1 MVAVFPDKSDMVEHT
16 SALTEEG
23 GAAGWPVASASTPP
37 ATRSCPECGKE
48 LRESAAFCT
57 GCGLALAPPAAA
69 QPLAEQPAPCV
80 DGKVDKDC
88 CECFPCN
95 SPRRRRMWCGCCG
108 ATFII
113 LLSFFLAI
121 YLPLMDFINGF
132 KMRLV
137 HVDVMDLCSNP
148 MRLSLRAQVSNPAH
162 VRVMIDDLGMQ
173 LRGPQGA
180 LLKVSTSAPLL
191 VPGRTKEANI
201 SVTLLM
207 DTLLESDAAQ
217 ALSDLQTNTA
227 LQEYEVV
234 YEAGLDLRII
244 ALPFYYRF
252 QGQSSLADSEDDED
266 PDDAAKNAQ
275 EAQPKRC
282 DVNASCWF
290 TTFKNECCQ
299 TEGSLSKIRFLS
311 VRDAA
316 EALSV
321 QSEAEMVSPL
331 ARVMMPNLTCSVY
344 LHGKDAAVPAAP
356 AIRMSLT
363 QAEDAGVLTPA
374 QARATSAF
382 WGEVAVTP
390 AVIPSL
396 DTLQTSLGSGEEGGG
411 GGDLAATAKME
422 STDASK
428 SCQLQRLLAKVEI
441 SSAARSASSSRRAR
455 RYQWDSPTSWI
466 PAATVFEP
474 STELDFRF
482 EDYGVKQPPGGA
494 CGAWNACSNVTLTF
508 AVNNI
513 MAFPLRVTAPAYI
526 FSMSVPPTGSVK
538 SQYGQHPAMTVTMPA
553 QDTEYRSRNSIL
565 LKADLSFDNMTRV
578 GREVLGPAFVGKP
591 LMLWPQM
598 QVTIRPRSACMFRV

>member
-1 MVAVFPDKSDMVEHT
+1 
-16 SALTEEG
+16 
-23 GAAGWPVASASTPP
+23 
-37 ATRSCPECGKE
+37 
-48 LRESAAFCT
+48 
-57 GCGLALAPPAAA
+57 
-69 QPLAEQPAPCV
+69 
-80 DGKVDKDC
+80 
-88 CECFPCN
+88 
-95 SPRRRRMWCGCCG
+95 
-108 ATFII
+108 
-113 LLSFFLAI
+113 
-121 YLPLMDFINGF
+121 MDFINGF

-162 VRVMIDDLGMQ
+162 VRVKIDDLGMQ

-234 YEAGLDLRII
+234 YGAGLDLRII

-252 QGQSSLADSEDDED
+252 QGQSSLADSEDED

-290 TTFKNECCQ
+290 TTFENECCR

-331 ARVMMPNLTCSVY
+331 VRVTMPNLTCSVY
-344 LHGKDAAVPAAP
+344 LHRKDAAVPAAP

-441 SSAARSASSSRRAR
+441 SSGARSATSSRRAR

-482 EDYGVKQPPGGA
+482 EDYGVKQPPGVA

-513 MAFPLRVTAPAYI
+513 MAFPLRVRAPAYM
-526 FSMSVPPTGSVK
+526 FSMSVPPAGSVK

-598 QVTIRPRSACMFRV
+598 QVTIRPRRACMFRV

>member
-1 MVAVFPDKSDMVEHT
+1 MVAVSPHSDMGE
-16 SALTEEG
+16 
-23 GAAGWPVASASTPP
+23 PSASTSP
-37 ATRSCPECGKE
+37 ATQSCPECGKE
-48 LRESAAFCT
+48 RKVSTAFCT
-57 GCGLALAPPAAA
+57 GCGLALAPPDEAA

-162 VRVMIDDLGMQ
+162 VRVKIGDLGMQ

-234 YEAGLDLRII
+234 YGAGLDLRII

-252 QGQSSLADSEDDED
+252 QGQSSLADSQDSQDDED

-290 TTFKNECCQ
+290 TTFENECCQ

-316 EALSV
+316 KALSV

-331 ARVMMPNLTCSVY
+331 VRVTMPNLTCSVY
-344 LHGKDAAVPAAP
+344 LHRKDAAVPAAP
-356 AIRMSLT
+356 AVRMSLA
-363 QAEDAGVLTPA
+363 QAQDVEVLTPA
-374 QARATSAF
+374 QAGVTSAV

-396 DTLQTSLGSGEEGGG
+396 ATLQTSLRSGEEGVGG
-411 GGDLAATAKME
+411 VDLAATAKME

-441 SSAARSASSSRRAR
+441 SSGARSATSSRRAR

-513 MAFPLRVTAPAYI
+513 MAFPLRVRAPAYI
-526 FSMSVPPTGSVK
+526 FSMSVPPAGSVK

-598 QVTIRPRSACMFRV
+598 QVTIRPRRACMFRV